1 MLYSVG
7 LVIMAVATYGLI
19 LVIFPQLKSN
29 RRDALWAASLLLSA
43 LSLELARK
51 HHLITFTLD
60 GLSTGFL
67 KSLMAWLGR

>member
-1 MLYSVG
+1 
-7 LVIMAVATYGLI
+7 
-19 LVIFPQLKSN
+19 
-29 RRDALWAASLLLSA
+29 
-43 LSLELARK
+43 LELARK